1 MSAIELKN
9 VSFSYDNKN
18 EILKNIN
25 LNLDYGSFNLF
36 SGYSG
41 EGKSTLMY
49 LISGIIPH
57 INNGYIDGE
66 VLINGVNI
74 KNKSLGQITKDVG
87 VVLQNADEQILHKK
101 VEDEIAFGLENI
113 GVTPNNIKK
122 QIETVCKLLN
132 LDTNW
137 ETKKCSGGQ
146 KQRIITASTLAMGQ
160 KIIILDEPLANLD
173 LVSAHKLMSTLKTLV
188 KLNYL
193 VIVIEH
199 RLDIVLP
206 YIDNVYAIKDKSV
219 IKIEN
224 KDEYLKNQSIQI
236 EDTLLK
242 YEDKKPIFSLQN
254 VSYTVNKK
262 NILENISFDILDGSR
277 VLLLGEN
284 GCGKTTLLRL
294 ISRLNRTSSGEIK
307 QYIDSKLPKKR
318 GNKKFYKTV
327 GVIYQNPDYQLFMP
341 TVEKEIKF
349 NAENEEYADK
359 IATLF
364 DVKKLYS
371 RHPQS
376 LSEGQKRRV
385 SIAAVVA
392 TNPKVLILDEP
403 TVGQDYKG
411 LSEMVKV
418 LNDIHKETNNTM
430 IIVTHDIRCAKA
442 LCDKSIWIK
451 EGKLYKTGYKELVDE
466 FFESQKNI

>member
-9 VSFSYDNKN
+9 VSFSYDNEN
-18 EILKNIN
+18 EILHDVN
-25 LNLDYGSFNLF
+25 LKIEYGTFNLL

-57 INNGYIDGE
+57 INNGFVKGK
-66 VLINGVNI
+66 VLINDEDI
-74 KNKSLGQITKDVG
+74 KDKSLGQITKEVG
-87 VVLQNADEQILHKK
+87 VVLQNADEQILHKS
-101 VEDEIAFGLENI
+101 VEDEIAFGLENM
-113 GVTPNNIKK
+113 GVTPVNIKK
-122 QIETVCKLLN
+122 QINTVTKLMN
-132 LDTNW
+132 IDPTW
-137 ETKKCSGGQ
+137 ENRKCSGGQ

-160 KIIILDEPLANLD
+160 KIVILDEPLANLD

-188 KLNYL
+188 SLKYAI
-193 VIVIEH
+193 IVIEH

-206 YIDNVYAIKDKSV
+206 YVDNVYALKDKSV
-219 IKIEN
+219 YKVED
-224 KDEYLKNQSIQI
+224 KEDYLKKQSLQI
-236 EDTLLK
+236 EDTVEK
-242 YEDKKPIFSLQN
+242 YENKTPILSLKN
-254 VSYTVNKK
+254 VSYKVKK
-262 NILENISFDILDGSR
+262 EIIINDVSFDILNGSR
-277 VLLLGEN
+277 TLLLGEN

-294 ISRLNRTSSGEIK
+294 IARLNKLSSGTIL
-307 QYIDSKLPKKR
+307 QDIDPKLPKKR
-318 GNKKFYKTV
+318 GNKKFYQNV

-341 TVEKEIKF
+341 TVEKEIRF
-349 NAENEEYADK
+349 GAESDEYADY

-392 TNPKVLILDEP
+392 TNPKILILDEP

-411 LSEMVKV
+411 LEEMVNV
-418 LNDIHKETNNTM
+418 LNSIHKETNNTM
-430 IIVTHDIRCAKA
+430 IIVTHDKRCAYS

-451 EGKLYKTGYKELVDE
+451 KGKLYKTGEKELVDE
-466 FFESQKNI
+466 FFDSQK

>member
-9 VSFSYDNKN
+9 VSFSYDNEN
-18 EILKNIN
+18 EILHDVN
-25 LNLDYGSFNLF
+25 LNIEYGSFNLL

-57 INNGYIDGE
+57 INNGIVKGQ
-66 VLINGVNI
+66 VLINGVDI
-74 KNKSLGQITKDVG
+74 KNKSLGQITKEVG
-87 VVLQNADEQILHKK
+87 VVLQNADEQILHKT
-101 VEDEIAFGLENI
+101 VEDEIAFGLENMGI
-113 GVTPNNIKK
+113 NPSNIKK
-122 QIETVCKLLN
+122 QIDTVTKLMN
-132 LDTNW
+132 IDTSW
-137 ETKKCSGGQ
+137 ENKKCSGGQ

-173 LVSAHKLMSTLKTLV
+173 LISAHKLMSTLKTLV
-188 KLNYL
+188 SLKYA

-206 YIDNVYAIKDKSV
+206 YVDNVYALKDKTV
-219 IKIEN
+219 IKIDN
-224 KDEYLKNQSIQI
+224 KEEYLKSQSIQI
-236 EDTLLK
+236 EDSLTK
-242 YEDKKPIFSLQN
+242 YQDNKPILSVQN
-254 VSYTVNKK
+254 VSYKTKNKT
-262 NILENISFDILDGSR
+262 IIDDVSFDILNGSR
-277 VLLLGEN
+277 TLLLGEN

-294 ISRLNRTSSGEIK
+294 IARLNKPSKGTIT
-307 QYIDSKLPKKR
+307 QYIDPKLPKKR
-318 GNKKFYKTV
+318 GNKKFYKNV

-341 TVEKEIKF
+341 TVEKEIRF
-349 NAENEEYADK
+349 GALDNEYADH
-359 IATLF
+359 IAELF

-392 TNPKVLILDEP
+392 SKPKVLILDEP

-411 LSEMVKV
+411 LEEMVKV
-418 LNDIHKETNNTM
+418 LNNIHKETNNTM
-430 IIVTHDIRCAKA
+430 IIVTHDIRCASS

-451 EGKLYKTGYKELVDE
+451 EGKLYKTGEKELVDE
-466 FFESQKNI
+466 FFESQK